1 MAPRVQSR
9 LSRSQRAR
17 PPPWASRRGLPLR
30 TPTLPHV
37 LRLLATRMLGQALL
51 ASPRKQRP
59 PTRALWLHLQTWP
72 FASARGLPLR
82 APTQLQV
89 LRLLATRV
97 LGQALLASPRKRR
110 PPAQTLSLHLESWP
124 LASPR
129 GPPLRAPTRPQ
140 VLRLLATRVLSQA
153 LLASARK
160 QRPPA
165 RALSLHLQSWP
176 LAPPRG
182 FPLRAPTR
190 PQLLPLLAT
199 RMLGQALLASPRK
212 RRPPARA
219 SS

>member
-1 MAPRVQSR
+1 MYTSTGRSTWPSGRARSQSLTAAPERLRPARRLRKEANMAPRVQSR

-17 PPPWASRRGLPLR
+17 PPPWASPRGLPLR
-30 TPTLPHV
+30 APTLPHV

-72 FASARGLPLR
+72 LASARGLPLR
-82 APTQLQV
+82 APTQ
-89 LRLLATRV
+89 
-97 LGQALLASPRKRR
+97 
-110 PPAQTLSLHLESWP
+110 
-124 LASPR
+124 
-129 GPPLRAPTRPQ
+129 PQ

-182 FPLRAPTR
+182 VPLRAPMR
-190 PQLLPLLAT
+190 PQVLRLLAT
-199 RMLGQALLASPRK
+199 RVLGQALLANPRK

-219 SS
+219 FS